1 MSNKPTLLV
10 NLSNNRGV
18 MMKAN
23 SIQTMRTKN
32 FLKKAFIEMVHKK
45 GFSAVTVKDIVDQ
58 AQYNRTTFYVY
69 YQNINDLVEELMEE
83 MFEAIQYYSIN
94 KYQIESRVE
103 VKQLTINS
111 FELLYYIYDNRDYFK
126 LMLLEDTLPYI
137 HQQLP
142 EAIFNVLKSKFDIQY
157 GVSIVDDDSQKRYMA
172 YGTAGLIMDW
182 IAKDFDVSPSEMTER
197 LIKILNTF
205 AKGFIIKEIENS

>member
-69 YQNINDLVEELMEE
+69 YQNIDDLVEELMEE
-83 MFEAIQYYSIN
+83 MFEAIQHYSMS
-94 KYQIESRVE
+94 KYQRESRVA
-103 VKQLTINS
+103 VKEMTIHS
-111 FELLYYIYDNRDYFK
+111 FDLIYYIYDNRDYFK
-126 LMLLEDTLPYI
+126 LMLLKDTLPFI

-142 EAIFNVLKSKFDIQY
+142 EAIYNVLKSKFDIQY
-157 GVSIVDDDSQKRYMA
+157 GIPNVDDDSQKRYMA

>member
-32 FLKKAFIEMVHKK
+32 FLKKAFIKMVHKK

-69 YQNINDLVEELMEE
+69 YQNINVLVEELMEE